1 MKILSEKKVSVINW
15 DEEELEME
23 IKNVDNF

>member
-15 DEEELEME
+15 DKGELEKE
-23 IKNVDNF
+23 IKNANSF